1 MPLLLVSRVLA
12 FRIIGGAVGFLM
24 KALQQ
29 HKKKESCR
37 GLGLV
42 ASYDEPDNEP
52 SVSRMAPELLSGRA
66 TISLRVS
73 CVS

>member
-1 MPLLLVSRVLA
+1 VPQVLA
-12 FRIIGGAVGFLM
+12 FWTISGAVGFLK

-29 HKKKESCR
+29 HKKKESCLS
-37 GLGLV
+37 LGLV
-42 ASYDEPDNEP
+42 AGYDKPNNEP

-73 CVS
+73 GLS